1 MGDDSIG
8 KKDDVLIVLLSG
20 ARSGGRPM
28 TFHRWIR
35 KVRFEDNERLARSNE
50 EGPKVSVS
58 TSRQRLYR
66 SRSERM
72 LFGVCG
78 GLATYFDLDPTLVR
92 LVFVLLTLATG
103 IGLIVY
109 IVMAIITPQD
119 PAGEP

>member
-1 MGDDSIG
+1 
-8 KKDDVLIVLLSG
+8 
-20 ARSGGRPM
+20 M

-92 LVFVLLTLATG
+92 LVFCVADALATG